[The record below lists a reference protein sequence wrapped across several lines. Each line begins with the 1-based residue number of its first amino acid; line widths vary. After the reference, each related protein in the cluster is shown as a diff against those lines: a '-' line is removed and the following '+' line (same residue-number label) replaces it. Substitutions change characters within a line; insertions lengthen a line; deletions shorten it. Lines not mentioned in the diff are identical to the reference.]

1 MDNDSELSEAARNL
15 LHGFNETEL
24 AEMLAA
30 AQAELMKLPRC
41 PRCPHCASTTRT

>member
-1 MDNDSELSEAARNL
+1 MDHDSELSEAALNL

-41 PRCPHCASTTRT
+41 PRCAHCAATPRT